1 MQMIIIDRQLYPWK
15 DISNPALNEKKKEK
29 GENEA
34 RASIPNPVKLFLA
47 IALMLKTCF
56 NVGNNLTPNNAYN
69 ILSDFLCSL
78 MKIRTTNKTK
88 EIMVLVAMQS
98 IKLTMVLLL
107 QIIIY
112 KEVKSPLF
120 IYIYIFNNTNCVK
133 ATAHYQNRNIV
144 SII

>member
-1 MQMIIIDRQLYPWK
+1 MQMIIINRQLYPWK
-15 DISNPALNEKKKEK
+15 DISNLALNEKKKEK

-88 EIMVLVAMQS
+88 KNHGSCSHAIHQINHGFVAS
-98 IKLTMVLLL
+98 NNNL
-107 QIIIY
+107 QRSQ
-112 KEVKSPLF
+112 VTF
-120 IYIYIFNNTNCVK
+120 IYIYLYI
-133 ATAHYQNRNIV
+133 
-144 SII
+144 